1 MGSLRLFLAL
11 AVLVG
16 HLSNEGQL
24 FLFGYE
30 WLGASY
36 SVQAFFIISGFYMAM
51 VLSEKYRT
59 VSVGSFYTARALRL
73 YPLYYLTL
81 LATIL
86 ALVLI
91 TNFGVSCLELQYLPK
106 LAGTDR
112 TFPSMICRPYP
123 ELWSLLDFS
132 SVVLLVTTHVT
143 LIGQELNYFIS
154 SGVYGLLH
162 VTDHYALDEVYGAH
176 GSKTNIPNLGT
187 RQVMLHWFTLIP
199 QAWSLSVEFL
209 FYLAAPWLIKRKTS
223 LLIMSALV
231 LLALRIYFFALIDP
245 TTGPAFTTVA
255 AYKFKFFPFELCFF
269 LLGICSYRLHIYMR
283 ESGRMQARRDNFI
296 AITTVILA
304 AIFAPMIPWFAPWGF
319 YMILLLAM
327 PFAFVHQRNFH
338 DDANKKNIFTNFHHL
353 DRVLGDLSYPLYI
366 SHTVVIIFAYGF
378 LLDFAFFGNM
388 QLHTVLIIGASIG
401 VSVLLHR
408 FVQSPIDNFRAR
420 QIKSAQHPTP
430 RAERR
435 RVKRRTEKR

>member
-1 MGSLRLFLAL
+1 MGTLRLFLAL

-51 VLSEKYRT
+51 VLTEKYRT
-59 VSVGSFYTARALRL
+59 VSIGSFYTARALKL
-73 YPLYYLTL
+73 YPLYYLTV

-91 TNFGVSCLELQYLPK
+91 SNFGVSCLELQYLPK
-106 LAGTDR
+106 LADTNR
-112 TFPSMICRPYP
+112 TFPALICRPYP

-132 SVVLLVTTHVT
+132 SVVLLVTTHIT
-143 LIGQELNYFIS
+143 LIGQELNYFVS

-162 VTDHYALDEVYGAH
+162 VTDHYALDEAYGTH

-187 RQVMLHWFTLIP
+187 RQVMIEWFTLVP

-209 FYLAAPWLIKRKTS
+209 FYLIAPWLIKRKTS
-223 LLIMSALV
+223 QLV
-231 LLALRIYFFALIDP
+231 ISTVILLALRIYFFELVDP
-245 TTGPAFTTVA
+245 TTGPAFTNLA

-269 LLGICSYRLHIYMR
+269 LLGICSYRLYTYVR
-283 ESGRMQARRDNFI
+283 DSERMQAKQYNFI
-296 AITTVILA
+296 AITSVILA
-304 AIFAPMIPWFAPWGF
+304 AIFAAMIPWLAPWGF
-319 YMILLLAM
+319 YTILLLAM
-327 PFAFVHQRNFH
+327 PFAFVHDRNLHADVSKKTIFANFH
-338 DDANKKNIFTNFHHL
+338 RL
-353 DRVLGDLSYPLYI
+353 DRILGDLSYPLYI
-366 SHTVVIIFAYGF
+366 SHTLIIICAYGF
-378 LLDFAFFGNM
+378 FHDFAFFGNT
-388 QLHTVLIIGASIG
+388 QLHTALIIGISIG
-401 VSVLLHR
+401 VAALLQR
-408 FVQSPIDNFRAR
+408 FVQFPIDNFRAQ
-420 QIKSAQHPTP
+420 QIKSVKRPQS

-435 RVKRRTEKR
+435 RVKRKKAQ